1 MMVEIITSKG
11 RKTMKKTLRLTALA
25 LLAIASFTFHAN
37 AAEPTVFQPVSGGYS
52 LALPSDR
59 TEIYRTTKGIRYIL
73 GTQLINADVYSLPN
87 FLAVP
92 MKNYSVQQIADF
104 EKFISD
110 IEDFP
115 GFTLEQSALDQ
126 ETTEKK
132 NLGSNK
138 TDTTKLTPKLILNEN
153 YYAFTLKPPANS
165 TITRDFITGRAYQ
178 LKNDKLVV
186 VRVSAPIRDKII
198 AQQTLNTLTH
208 NLKVSTSKY
217 AEDNVIVAKQMN
229 YEITLPSGWHAFT
242 LQADNIIMAK
252 SLSSV
257 HHDEVLIRSFKTQE
271 YSSFANA
278 TADDLPTESTS
289 FVEKITKFT
298 PNVTVT
304 KQEPIVING
313 INGVIIESTDNVNLK
328 QIFVVNAYF
337 FAKDN
342 SAYQIMFT
350 TDDTINY
357 DLKISAFKNAV
368 KSFKKTNLK

>member
-1 MMVEIITSKG
+1 
-11 RKTMKKTLRLTALA
+11 MKKTLRLTALA
-25 LLAIASFTFHAN
+25 LLAIASFAFNAN
-37 AAEPTVFQPVSGGYS
+37 AAEPAVFQPASGGYS
-52 LALPSDR
+52 LALPADR
-59 TEIYRTTKGIRYIL
+59 TEIYRTTKGIRYVL

-92 MKNYSVQQIADF
+92 MKNYSAQQIADF
-104 EKFISD
+104 EKFIAD

-115 GFTLEQSALDQ
+115 GFTLEQSALDK
-126 ETTEKK
+126 TTGK
-132 NLGSNK
+132 NKLGSDK
-138 TDTTKLTPKLILNEN
+138 TETAQFTPKLILNEN
-153 YYAFTLKPPANS
+153 YYAFTLKSPSNA
-165 TITRDFITGRAYQ
+165 TIARDFITGKAYQ

-186 VRVSAPIRDKII
+186 IRVSAPIKDKIS
-198 AQQTLNTLTH
+198 AQQTLDNLTH
-208 NLKVSTSKY
+208 NLKISTSKY
-217 AEDNVIVAKQMN
+217 SEDNVIIAKQMN

-257 HHDEVLIRSFKTQE
+257 HNDEVLIRSFKTQE
-271 YSSFANA
+271 YLNFANA
-278 TADDLPTESTS
+278 TTDDLPTEAKS

-298 PNVTVT
+298 PNVTVV

>member
-1 MMVEIITSKG
+1 
-11 RKTMKKTLRLTALA
+11 MKKTLRLTALA
-25 LLAIASFTFHAN
+25 LLAIASFAFNAN
-37 AAEPTVFQPVSGGYS
+37 AAEPAVFQPVSGGYS
-52 LALPSDR
+52 LPLPANR
-59 TEIYRTTKGIRYIL
+59 TEIYRTTKGIRYVL

-92 MKNYSVQQIADF
+92 MKNYSTQQIADF
-104 EKFISD
+104 EKFITD

-115 GFTLEQSALDQ
+115 GFTLEQSALDKMTIEKNKLGRDKT
-126 ETTEKK
+126 ETAQF
-132 NLGSNK
+132 
-138 TDTTKLTPKLILNEN
+138 TPKLILNEN

-165 TITRDFITGRAYQ
+165 TIARDFITGRAYQ

-186 VRVSAPIRDKII
+186 IRVSAPIRDKII
-198 AQQTLNTLTH
+198 AQQTLDNLTH
-208 NLKVSTSKY
+208 NLKISNSKY
-217 AEDNVIVAKQMN
+217 SEDNVIASKQMN

-271 YSSFANA
+271 YSNFANA
-278 TADDLPTESTS
+278 TGDDLPNEAKS

-298 PNVTVT
+298 PDVTVV

-337 FAKDN
+337 FAKDGF
-342 SAYQIMFT
+342 AYQIMFT

-368 KSFKKTNLK
+368 KSFRKTNLK

>member
-1 MMVEIITSKG
+1 
-11 RKTMKKTLRLTALA
+11 MKKTLRLTALMLVA
-25 LLAIASFTFHAN
+25 VVSFAFHAN
-37 AAEPTVFQPVSGGYS
+37 AAEQAVFQPESGGYS
-52 LALPSDR
+52 LQLPATR
-59 TEIYRTTKGIRYIL
+59 TEIYRTTMGIRYIL

-87 FLAVP
+87 FLSVP
-92 MKNYSVQQIADF
+92 MKNYSAQQIADF

-115 GFTLEQSALDQ
+115 GFTLEKSALDQ
-126 ETTEKK
+126 ETTAPR
-132 NLGSNK
+132 NK
-138 TDTTKLTPKLILNEN
+138 SVSDKTETAKFTPKLILNEN

-165 TITRDFITGRAYQ
+165 TVSRNFITGKAYQ

-198 AQQTLNTLTH
+198 AQQTLNDLTH

-217 AEDNVIVAKQMN
+217 SENNLITAKQMN

-242 LQADNIIMAK
+242 LQANNIIMAK

-257 HHDEVLIRSFKTQE
+257 HHDEVMIRSFKTQE
-271 YSSFANA
+271 YYNFANA
-278 TADDLPTESTS
+278 NENDLPAEATA

-298 PNVTVT
+298 PEVTVT

-313 INGVIIESTDNVNLK
+313 INGVIIESTDTVNLK

-368 KSFKKTNLK
+368 KSFKKTDSK